1 MIIVYRLKR
10 YTLSFT
16 HGCDD
21 YTASMKFDRFDRGD
35 WKDFPMEVGT
45 AGDAIRDG
53 SAEVDDENVDE
64 QGATDGGCVDT
75 EWTK

>member
-1 MIIVYRLKR
+1 
-10 YTLSFT
+10 
-16 HGCDD
+16 
-21 YTASMKFDRFDRGD
+21 
-35 WKDFPMEVGT
+35 MEVGT

-75 EWTK
+75 E